1 MDSTVS
7 TSTSL
12 SKWQGRLEGFIT
24 LERVIW
30 LLVIVVFLVAWNRGL
45 HLLYAM
51 LAFLLS
57 ALLVSYAGAWWQLR
71 RLTCVVTL
79 PAEVFAGQKVS
90 AGVTITSKG
99 KRYLLAAQLLNE
111 KNSLNGESLA
121 IFNELYGSTTQPL
134 SLRFSRRGEYEFDQL
149 KITSYFPF
157 GLVKLSKNFPIPMV
171 ACLVYPQ
178 VFALRQLPEQLLL
191 GSQIDG
197 DIPQHLQKA
206 EQDFAMV
213 RAYRDGDEMRH
224 MHWRM
229 SAKHNE
235 WIVKEFDSTKM
246 PAIAVILN
254 ADVNWVV
261 EDQFNPREHMLQIVA
276 SLAEKC
282 AQDGCGL
289 LVVLSDEHHYQVT
302 PYQRDLQPLL
312 RELALWQGD
321 GQTTTADIAAQLKAY
336 PLVINFSDTKQ
347 INVKPLPLMTYQ
359 HQMNICFDY
368 ASYPSFGVN
377 AGIKASQQGRQTQ
390 IKIGSSTQLWGV
402 FG

>member
-1 MDSTVS
+1 
-7 TSTSL
+7 
-12 SKWQGRLEGFIT
+12 
-24 LERVIW
+24 
-30 LLVIVVFLVAWNRGL
+30 
-45 HLLYAM
+45 M

-57 ALLVSYAGAWWQLR
+57 AWLVSYAGAWWQLR
-71 RLTCVVTL
+71 RLTWVVTL

-111 KNSLNGESLA
+111 KNSLNGGSLA

-213 RAYRDGDEMRH
+213 RA
-224 MHWRM
+224 
-229 SAKHNE
+229 
-235 WIVKEFDSTKM
+235 
-246 PAIAVILN
+246 
-254 ADVNWVV
+254 
-261 EDQFNPREHMLQIVA
+261 
-276 SLAEKC
+276 
-282 AQDGCGL
+282 
-289 LVVLSDEHHYQVT
+289 
-302 PYQRDLQPLL
+302 
-312 RELALWQGD
+312 
-321 GQTTTADIAAQLKAY
+321 
-336 PLVINFSDTKQ
+336 
-347 INVKPLPLMTYQ
+347 
-359 HQMNICFDY
+359 
-368 ASYPSFGVN
+368 
-377 AGIKASQQGRQTQ
+377 
-390 IKIGSSTQLWGV
+390 
-402 FG
+402 